1 MIRARTA
8 PGELRDLQDARFVE
22 ILTSD
27 LKLAACIWID
37 DGDVVHV
44 THPGDRD
51 FERYLQAF
59 GLSPAKVIQ
68 IDKTLDAPQYL

>member
-8 PGELRDLQDARFVE
+8 TGDLRDLQDARFVE
-22 ILTSD
+22 VLTAD

-44 THPGDRD
+44 THPGERD

-59 GLSPAKVIQ
+59 GMSPAKIIE
-68 IDKTLDAPQYL
+68 IDKILGTA